1 MIDLRPDH
9 LDIVRAI
16 LAEYLPDMEVR
27 AFGSRVTRTAKAH
40 SDLDLAIMGNVRIAG
55 RTMTRLKLAFEE
67 SDLPFRVDMVDW
79 QTIGAEFRRII
90 DANYEVLQ
98 PASESDKFT

>member
-9 LDIVRAI
+9 LDIVKAI
-16 LAEYLPDMEVR
+16 LAEHLPGMEVR

-40 SDLDLAIMGNVRIAG
+40 SDLDLAIMGKDRING
-55 RTMTRLKLAFEE
+55 KTMTRLKLAFEE

-79 QTIGAEFRRII
+79 QVISAEFRRII

-98 PASESDKFT
+98 TTSESDKFT